1 MTATALDPRL
11 HTAVVRAADGVRFI
25 AAAADGDGVSS
36 QLIAYIASRCDD
48 VLWPAPAREVRCL
61 IAERRHSEAIA
72 AYFANVGRRWDEE
85 WLETKPEPR
94 SLPECEGASSS
105 LAPCRR
111 VGSRQP

>member
-1 MTATALDPRL
+1 VTAIALDQRL

-36 QLIAYIASRCDD
+36 QLIDYIASRCDD

-72 AYFANVGRRWDEE
+72 TYFANVGRRWDEE
-85 WLETKPEPR
+85 WLEIRT
-94 SLPECEGASSS
+94 GNAI
-105 LAPCRR
+105 
-111 VGSRQP
+111 GT